1 MMSYLNEQYFHEL
14 VCMSDK
20 QRRKLFFGQFNQ
32 STEAQTNPMDQYKE
46 FCRLR
51 DFRKHGAEVPQRTEA
66 EAFALVIAGYADQK
80 YMALAARHESVL
92 DGAILMAEEF
102 AEARTPDEG
111 GNAFRNYAEILR
123 ALKNE
128 HALFARVTKEQHLVT
143 ALPKNL
149 TTITAGTAAR
159 STQ

>member
-1 MMSYLNEQYFHEL
+1 
-14 VCMSDK
+14 
-20 QRRKLFFGQFNQ
+20 
-32 STEAQTNPMDQYKE
+32 MDQYKE

-51 DFRKHGAEVPQRTEA
+51 DYRQPGAEVPQHTEA
-66 EAFALVIAGYADQK
+66 EAFASAIAGYADQR
-80 YMALAARHESVL
+80 YMALAARQKSAL

-123 ALKNE
+123 GLINE
-128 HALFARVTKEQHLVT
+128 HALFASVAKEQHPVKAFPNPT
-143 ALPKNL
+143 
-149 TTITAGTAAR
+149 TTIAATTAAR

>member
-1 MMSYLNEQYFHEL
+1 M
-14 VCMSDK
+14 
-20 QRRKLFFGQFNQ
+20 
-32 STEAQTNPMDQYKE
+32 QTINMTKMEKYKE

-51 DFRKHGAEVPQRTEA
+51 DYRQPGAEVPQHTEA

-128 HALFARVTKEQHLVT
+128 HALFARVTKEQHPVGTFQKNNITT
-143 ALPKNL
+143 A
-149 TTITAGTAAR
+149 ASTAAR
-159 STQ
+159 SIQ

>member
-1 MMSYLNEQYFHEL
+1 
-14 VCMSDK
+14 MSD
-20 QRRKLFFGQFNQ
+20 QSASITDNTSRRVKLSSEFRSIQ
-32 STEAQTNPMDQYKE
+32 MDKYKE

-51 DFRKHGAEVPQRTEA
+51 DYRQPGAEVPQHTEA
-66 EAFALVIAGYADQK
+66 EAFASAIAEYTDQR

-128 HALFARVTKEQHLVT
+128 HALFARVAKEQRLVT
-143 ALPKNL
+143 ALPKNP
-149 TTITAGTAAR
+149 TTIAASTAAR